1 MSCIS
6 ISNDECL
13 IYVLVFEWFTMFIF
27 GILASWK
34 CDFCSF
40 VIGSY

>member
-1 MSCIS
+1 MKAYFMYLFL
-6 ISNDECL
+6 EC
-13 IYVLVFEWFTMFIF
+13 FTIFIL

-40 VIGSY
+40 VNGSN

>member
-1 MSCIS
+1 
-6 ISNDECL
+6 
-13 IYVLVFEWFTMFIF
+13 VFINVNF

-40 VIGSY
+40 VNGFY